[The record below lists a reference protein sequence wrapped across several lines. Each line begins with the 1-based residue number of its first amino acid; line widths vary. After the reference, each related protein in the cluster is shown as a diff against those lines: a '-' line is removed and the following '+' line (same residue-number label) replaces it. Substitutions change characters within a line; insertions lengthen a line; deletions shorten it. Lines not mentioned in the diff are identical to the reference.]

1 MNDTVETTLLLNLF
15 YYQNET
21 YSRNEVFIESKK
33 RKAISILDEY
43 ADELKEIDGDLYN
56 EYKETITFL
65 EGISE
70 EEYQN
75 IKNEIIESVKE
86 FIKNER

>member
-1 MNDTVETTLLLNLF
+1 MNEIVETTLLLNLF

-43 ADELKEIDGDLYN
+43 ADELK
-56 EYKETITFL
+56 
-65 EGISE
+65 
-70 EEYQN
+70 
-75 IKNEIIESVKE
+75 
-86 FIKNER
+86 